1 MPPADEEEVDE
12 VEEIGLEV
20 TDEAHA
26 AKADHESTT
35 VGLGGVSIEV
45 NSRMMPYIG
54 QILAAVVLL
63 IAVTVPSGDVK
74 NGSYGIAGAVIAMFF
89 AIVGCY
95 LVKVEAMYDRP
106 LGTFPLVGT
115 LTVGNVNARF
125 LFIWW
130 FIAAGRLGY
139 SQCTFN
145 SCTNK
150 LPEFVSRATMLKL
163 NI

>member
-1 MPPADEEEVDE
+1 MPPSTMPPADEEDMGE

-20 TDEAHA
+20 TDEDH

-95 LVKVEAMYDRP
+95 LVKVEEMYDRP
-106 LGTFPLVGT
+106 IGTFPLVGT

-125 LFIWW
+125 LFMWW
-130 FIAAGRLGY
+130 FIAAGRLG
-139 SQCTFN
+139 QAR
-145 SCTNK
+145 
-150 LPEFVSRATMLKL
+150 LG
-163 NI
+163 